1 MLNKILNLLSWANEI
16 NEDKLKATLET
27 LERGNTKDFQALL
40 YQPISQKIEYLP
52 ITTEMLLKLKSPDKK
67 KLPLIIHERICRK
80 KCSLIILDK
89 QWEKN
94 ESRYYPILI
103 QNSSCK
109 IIGIM
114 LPFNE
119 LHGKLSKQE
128 YSEATDLGVEWTGF
142 IVFKN
147 FK

>member
-1 MLNKILNLLSWANEI
+1 
-16 NEDKLKATLET
+16 
-27 LERGNTKDFQALL
+27 
-40 YQPISQKIEYLP
+40 
-52 ITTEMLLKLKSPDKK
+52 MLLKLKRPVQES
-67 KLPLIIHERICRK
+67 LPLIIHKRICRK

-103 QNSSCK
+103 QNFSCK

-128 YSEATDLGVEWTGF
+128 YSESTDLGVEWTGF
-142 IVFKN
+142 IIFNN